1 MRYFPLTGSTTET
14 IPKTENLHL
23 LLLHHCHFI
32 SINPQCDF
40 TTEQSAALCPL
51 KKSQAKTEERARRGC
66 YRKTSSPFPK
76 GLRAPTASPAAQL
89 LCIIGLFHI
98 FFWVQQ
104 SWKLLRATGILGDV
118 HRSVQR
124 PIKLAAMEWQS
135 PEERSWDRS
144 NRRWGHAWC
153 ESL

>member
-98 FFWVQQ
+98 FFLSAAELEAFKSYRHPWRCAQICAETN
-104 SWKLLRATGILGDV
+104 KTGGNGVTI
-118 HRSVQR
+118 
-124 PIKLAAMEWQS
+124 P
-135 PEERSWDRS
+135 
-144 NRRWGHAWC
+144 
-153 ESL
+153 